1 MATLKGRPKKVRYI
15 QSMPKTLQ
23 FSPRGRPGRPE
34 EVELSI
40 DQFEAFKLTDFQ
52 GFSQSEGALAMQL
65 SRPSFGRLLREARRF
80 IADALVNGKII
91 KIRQGDVQI
100 GVRKMELTSTRL
112 QEELSKFKQRNAKML
127 KAIRKA
133 AVLSPEPNLQRPRK
147 LKQESS

>member
-1 MATLKGRPKKVRYI
+1 MTLKGRPKKVRYI

-40 DQFEAFKLTDFQ
+40 DQFEALKLTDFQ

-80 IADALVNGKII
+80 IADAIVNGKII

-100 GVRKMELTSTRL
+100 GVRRVEFTSRTL
-112 QEELSKFKQRNAKML
+112 QEELTKFKQRNAKML
-127 KAIRKA
+127 REIRKDA
-133 AVLSPEPNLQRPRK
+133 MLDVGGRSQRK
-147 LKQESS
+147 